1 MFSGLFGGRDKEA
14 RQREES
20 HGLREDGR
28 PRLPPGQSLTQKW
41 PVLHYGGIPRI
52 DLATWRFRVWGAVEE
67 ETSWDW
73 EAQMALPRTERTND
87 VHCVT
92 RWSKF
97 ENLWE
102 GVSIPTV
109 MEQIALRSDA
119 THVLVHSYGGYT
131 TNLPLD
137 EFLRPDNLLADRH
150 GGEPLTEEHGWP
162 LRLVVPELYFWK
174 SAKWVSGFQ
183 FLTHDQRGFWEQYGY
198 HNHGDPWLEERFG

>member
-14 RQREES
+14 KKREES

-28 PRLPPGQSLTQKW
+28 HRLPPGQSLTAKW

-52 DLATWRFRVWGAVEE
+52 DLATWRFRVWGAVEAE
-67 ETSWDW
+67 KEWDW
-73 EAQMALPRTERTND
+73 NGQMALPRTERTND

-97 ENLWE
+97 ENRWE
-102 GVSIPTV
+102 GVAIPTV
-109 MEQIALRSDA
+109 MEGINLLPDA
-119 THVLVHSYGGYT
+119 THVLVHSFGGYT

-150 GGEPLTEEHGWP
+150 GGEPLSDEHGWP

-174 SAKWVSGFQ
+174 SAKWVNGFQ

-198 HNHGDPWLEERFG
+198 HNHGDPWEEERFG